1 MTDLRLKA
9 LGTVADT
16 LGVNY
21 LFGIMME
28 DEQKEL
34 FYMTV
39 DYFANSNVYD
49 QTKQMQIANVQSRM
63 REFFGDSK
71 IIKEVYDFG
80 FDKIIRKG

>member
-16 LGVNY
+16 LGVERIFN
-21 LFGIMME
+21 IMSE

-34 FYMTV
+34 FWMSADCFV
-39 DYFANSNVYD
+39 NSNVYD
-49 QTKQMQIANVQSRM
+49 QQKQMQLLSNQARM
-63 REFFGDSK
+63 REFFGGNA

-80 FDKIIRKG
+80 YKKIIRKE